1 MAAEIRLVKS
11 TFLKSLAQTL
21 IKLTPRD
28 FLILSHL
35 VLLNVILKKNVFNS
49 RRGYLCLCHGLS
61 EYSIL
66 IGWQVLIKLV

>member
-35 VLLNVILKKNVFNS
+35 VLLNVILKKMFLIQGGVICV
-49 RRGYLCLCHGLS
+49 YAMVCLNTLF
-61 EYSIL
+61 
-66 IGWQVLIKLV
+66 